1 MQGLLSHAQGD
12 CDDISSMYAFQSLY
26 TTSAPSTLR
35 VSVSVGS
42 DGQKDNARSVFS
54 NMQSSYNAKS
64 VVERISNQLIQS
76 EGLYD
81 PKNFE
86 FHVAEEARE
95 VKRSSCGISDSE
107 EEEAIEG
114 VRHTR
119 VSLMMDD
126 LAAQPSIHMSLLHK
140 SPVRQTSKPATTPS
154 VKPATSAGSVA
165 VPSAGSIAPPS
176 AGSIAVPSAG
186 SIAVPSTGSIA
197 APSTGT
203 IAAPSSVSATSSAKP
218 SVTKPTVPPPLPPS
232 AVPSSLPKTQPTRAA
247 LLDEIRMSGV
257 NTER

>member
-197 APSTGT
+197 APSTGS

>member
-154 VKPATSAGSVA
+154 VKPATSAGS
-165 VPSAGSIAPPS
+165 IAAPS

-186 SIAVPSTGSIA
+186 SIAVPPTGSIA
-197 APSTGT
+197 VPPTGS

>member
-81 PKNFE
+81 PKNFD

-165 VPSAGSIAPPS
+165 VPSAGSIA
-176 AGSIAVPSAG
+176 
-186 SIAVPSTGSIA
+186 VPSTGSIA
-197 APSTGT
+197 APSTGS